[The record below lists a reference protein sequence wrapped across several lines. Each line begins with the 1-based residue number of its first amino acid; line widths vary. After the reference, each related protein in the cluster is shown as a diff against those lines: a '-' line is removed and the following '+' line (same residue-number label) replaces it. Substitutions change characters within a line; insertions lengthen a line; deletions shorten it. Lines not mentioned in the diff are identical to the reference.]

1 MLHCCLHPVFDLM
14 FSFNRSIFL
23 LQFCNHFNPSQIENN
38 LRTKNH
44 FSDDISTV
52 DIFPRSKYFPSLWIH
67 NIQSKQIILRDHFA
81 LSGPL
86 WSHSLPDVNLKI
98 GRAPSLRS
106 VPYCGSLTRKLW
118 RRASEIFFFHLPWVR
133 FLFLLSTYSFFG
145 NKEAFRTHS
154 RGLVNYKL
162 EQETESMSE
171 KIPLLVHR
179 RTRIHVLL

>member
-1 MLHCCLHPVFDLM
+1 MKNIIHTPGLMLHCCLHPVFDLM

-67 NIQSKQIILRDHFA
+67 NIQSKQIILRDHSA
-81 LSGPL
+81 LGGQL

-106 VPYCGSLTRKLW
+106 VPYCGSLTRKL
-118 RRASEIFFFHLPWVR
+118 
-133 FLFLLSTYSFFG
+133 
-145 NKEAFRTHS
+145 
-154 RGLVNYKL
+154 
-162 EQETESMSE
+162 
-171 KIPLLVHR
+171 
-179 RTRIHVLL
+179 